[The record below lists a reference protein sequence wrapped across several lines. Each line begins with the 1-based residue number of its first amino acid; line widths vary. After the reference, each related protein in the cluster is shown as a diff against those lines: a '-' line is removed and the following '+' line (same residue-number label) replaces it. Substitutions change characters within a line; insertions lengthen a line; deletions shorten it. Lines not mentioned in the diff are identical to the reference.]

1 MANKY
6 GETRMKTNLK
16 WGDNVT
22 TTQKAINKNIFSE
35 HRRGIYL
42 GGIKY
47 SLSITVVCKGQKTPQ
62 KYHPS
67 FWKKLK

>member
-47 SLSITVVCKGQKTPQ
+47 SLS
-62 KYHPS
+62 
-67 FWKKLK
+67 KLHKNIILLSGKN